1 MKTAQENK
9 SIVPDTREYIVST
22 ARELF
27 SDFTYLGVS
36 MEDIAQKLH
45 ISKAALYYHFS
56 SKNEIYE
63 KVMEKVLEDLKIVI
77 VNASNEKTTD
87 KKLDALIQN
96 YLNFGFKEK
105 NVIKALVLN
114 SADDSVNR
122 QVTKTKNQI
131 IGLIEP
137 IIAEVNLKRKMA
149 KDVDNHLSS
158 VLITAMMDGLIIEYS
173 FAKKKINSAKVANQI
188 IAVLLPVKNN

>member
-1 MKTAQENK
+1 MKTTQESR
-9 SIVPDTREYIVST
+9 SIIPDTREYIVST

-77 VNASNEKTTD
+77 VEASNEKTTD
-87 KKLDALIQN
+87 KKLDTLIKN
-96 YLNFGFKEK
+96 YLDFGFKEK

-114 SADDSVNR
+114 SADDSINR
-122 QVTKTKNQI
+122 QVTKIKNQI

-137 IIAEVNLKRKMA
+137 IIVEVNLKRKMG
-149 KDVDNHLSS
+149 KEIDNHLSA
-158 VLITAMMDGLIIEYS
+158 VLITAMMDGLIIEHS
-173 FAKKKINSAKVANQI
+173 FAKKKINSAKVANHMM
-188 IAVLLPVKNN
+188 AVLLPVKK